1 MRKRS
6 ARVFVVMGDGELNE
20 GSVWEGALGAGKHGL
35 DSLTAII
42 DYNKYQS
49 YGPTSVV
56 QDLEPL
62 VDKWRSFGFAARE
75 ADGHDVGALREAVR
89 AVPYRKGSPSVLVC
103 HTTKGKGVPDAE
115 NNADWHHKNKLTSGE
130 LAAIRLVLGE
140 A

>member
-1 MRKRS
+1 
-6 ARVFVVMGDGELNE
+6 MGDGEINE

-62 VDKWRSFGFAARE
+62 VDKWRSFGFATRE
-75 ADGHDVGALREAVR
+75 VDGHDVGALREALR
-89 AVPYRKGSPSVLVC
+89 AVPYRKGSPSALVC